1 MIGALAYPEE
11 GDDGGTGERRGRGR
25 YSLDVWLGSLYIY
38 ATLSYLHLF
47 TQFSRINV
55 GTVEHHMLYLSLGN
69 EIAQD

>member
-1 MIGALAYPEE
+1 MVVLVKGGGGGA
-11 GDDGGTGERRGRGR
+11 T

-47 TQFSRINV
+47 TQFSQINV
-55 GTVEHHMLYLSLGN
+55 GTVEHHMLYFSLGN